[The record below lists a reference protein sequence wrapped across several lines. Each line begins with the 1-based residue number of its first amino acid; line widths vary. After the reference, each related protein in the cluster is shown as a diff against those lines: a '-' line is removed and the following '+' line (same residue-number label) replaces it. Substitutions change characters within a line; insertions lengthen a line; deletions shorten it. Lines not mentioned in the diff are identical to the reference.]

1 MRTQILAFASLV
13 ALGSIA
19 HADDSITAVA
29 ADAPA
34 PNATYIS
41 VGGNMGGIDG
51 FITLGGALEV
61 GHQIK
66 DSPVVVHAAF
76 ATGGAGKLFATG
88 DGYFQQLRAGA
99 DLRGCTRS
107 GVLCAFAG
115 MDLAYQHVEYS
126 GTEDDWFGDS
136 EPTMTTADDSRMV
149 GIGRAGLDIGGEH
162 IRWRPGFEMALDGS
176 GAELSQSI
184 AFRF

>member
-13 ALGSIA
+13 ALGSVA
-19 HADDSITAVA
+19 HADDSITAAA

-34 PNATYIS
+34 PTATYLS
-41 VGGNMGGIDG
+41 VGANMGGVDG
-51 FITLGGALEV
+51 FIALGGALEV
-61 GHQIK
+61 GHQIES
-66 DSPVVVHAAF
+66 SPVVVHAAF
-76 ATGGAGKLFATG
+76 GTGRAGKLFATG

-99 DLRGCTRS
+99 DLRGCTTS

-115 MDLAYQHVEYS
+115 MDIAYQHVEYS

-136 EPTMTTADDSRMV
+136 EPTMTTTNDSRMV
-149 GIGRAGLDIGGEH
+149 GLGRVGLDIGGEH
-162 IRWRPGFEMALDGS
+162 IRWRPGFEMALDRS
-176 GAELSQSI
+176 GGELTQSI

>member
-1 MRTQILAFASLV
+1 MRAPILAFASLM
-13 ALGSIA
+13 ALGSVA
-19 HADDSITAVA
+19 HADDSIRASA
-29 ADAPA
+29 AAPDST
-34 PNATYIS
+34 ATYLS
-41 VGGNMGGIDG
+41 VGANMGGVDG
-51 FITLGGALEV
+51 FIALGGALEV

-88 DGYFQQLRAGA
+88 DGFFQQLRAGA
-99 DLRGCTRS
+99 DLRGCTAS

-136 EPTMTTADDSRMV
+136 EPTMTTANDSRMV
-149 GIGRAGLDIGGEH
+149 GIGRVGLDIGGDH
-162 IRWRPGFEMALDGS
+162 IRWRPGFEMALDSS
-176 GAELSQSI
+176 GAEVTQSV